1 MGLLLSLPPLSHPT
15 SHIVPQGFT
24 GLPWRDLGKALTLPS
39 LLRSPSIKEKLLA
52 QPSLCPKQPQG
63 GGCCLREV
71 VSSLSQGWMSNL
83 SHFSAAA
90 RRGCTE

>member
-1 MGLLLSLPPLSHPT
+1 MGLLLSLPLLSHPA
-15 SHIVPQGFT
+15 
-24 GLPWRDLGKALTLPS
+24 LPHHPPGVHRPSLERSRESAHPALTAQ
-39 LLRSPSIKEKLLA
+39 SPSIKQKLLA
-52 QPSLCPKQPQG
+52 QASLHPKQPQG
-63 GGCCLREV
+63 GGYCLREV